1 MAVTCTP
8 EWPASRRSNST
19 PVYPV
24 PPATPTLIKPGSGPR
39 HAAKSHNDKAAVRRL
54 CAYRFL
60 PASASA
66 FRELLAA
73 SRLVQA
79 DFLALDLARVARHEP
94 GLRKRR
100 LERRV
105 VLDQGA
111 RDAMADRAGLPRFAT
126 AEHVHLDV
134 ERLQVIGELE
144 GLAHDHAAGLP
155 REEDVDGLVVHRDV
169 ALAGLDEHARH
180 RVLATARTVVVF
192 ADHSGLLRSRGSWAA
207 ARRADSP
214 VPRRS

>member
-24 PPATPTLIKPGSGPR
+24 PPTTPTLIKSVSRPR
-39 HAAKSHNDKAAVRRL
+39 HASKSQNDKAAVRRL

-105 VLDQGA
+105 LLHQSA
-111 RDAMADRAGLPRFAT
+111 RDSMPDLASLPR
-126 AEHVHLDV
+126 
-134 ERLQVIGELE
+134 
-144 GLAHDHAAGLP
+144 
-155 REEDVDGLVVHRDV
+155 
-169 ALAGLDEHARH
+169 
-180 RVLATARTVVVF
+180 
-192 ADHSGLLRSRGSWAA
+192 
-207 ARRADSP
+207 
-214 VPRRS
+214 